1 MSSTRE
7 LTAEHVNAILP
18 RWYVRFLILPA
29 DDPSK
34 SAYEM
39 WIEDVM
45 INIFSHETI
54 DSGIGSAA
62 AALRDGLVEIA
73 DILLD

>member
-1 MSSTRE
+1 MTTRE
-7 LTAEHVNAILP
+7 LTTQHVNAILP
-18 RWYVRFLILPA
+18 RWYVRYMVLVQ

-34 SAYEM
+34 SDYEF

-45 INIFSHETI
+45 INIFIHEE
-54 DSGIGSAA
+54 IGA
-62 AALRDGLVEIA
+62 DGVTTVTLFEQFAEIA